1 MNIYA
6 LKGHKVRLVYTEMA
20 YHYQTEDIKKH
31 LKLGE
36 IYTIEETE
44 VYGEFTNVY
53 LQEVP
58 GVSFNSTAFEDVEPQ
73 PEGKDKQH
81 PDYYQCRY

>member
-31 LKLGE
+31 LKLGD
-36 IYTIEETE
+36 IYIVEKTE

-58 GVSFNSTAFEDVEPQ
+58 GISFNSTAFEDVEPQ
-73 PEGKDKQH
+73 PEERDKQH
-81 PDYYQCRY
+81 PDYYQHRY